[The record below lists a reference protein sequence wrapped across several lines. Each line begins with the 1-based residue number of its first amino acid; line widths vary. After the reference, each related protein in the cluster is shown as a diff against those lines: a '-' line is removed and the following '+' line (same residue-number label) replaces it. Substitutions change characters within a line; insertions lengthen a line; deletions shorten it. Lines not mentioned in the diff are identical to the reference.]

1 MWINTF
7 MDMILEFI
15 SDKPWFG
22 LIAAII
28 AAAAAFCA
36 ATPTPKEGSWV
47 SKIYKVVEF
56 LALNIGKAKAKA
68 VVEEKVEETV
78 KSAVSDAVK
87 KATKKNLEPLV
98 NKEIIRKYNR
108 LKCINPLLIVKSLK
122 GIGEKPAIA
131 SKVIQAII
139 PPSEEILFF
148 QKDGSTP

>member
-1 MWINTF
+1 MRINTF

-36 ATPTPKEGSWV
+36 ATPTPKEGTWV

-68 VVEEKVEETV
+68 EV
-78 KSAVSDAVK
+78 KEAVTDAVSGAVK
-87 KATKKNLEPLV
+87 KATKKAT
-98 NKEIIRKYNR
+98 KK
-108 LKCINPLLIVKSLK
+108 
-122 GIGEKPAIA
+122 
-131 SKVIQAII
+131 
-139 PPSEEILFF
+139 
-148 QKDGSTP
+148 

>member
-1 MWINTF
+1 

-47 SKIYKVVEF
+47 SKVYKVVEF

-68 VVEEKVEETV
+68 VVEEKIEETV
-78 KSAVSDAVK
+78 KDAVSDAVE
-87 KATKKNLEPLV
+87 KATKK
-98 NKEIIRKYNR
+98 
-108 LKCINPLLIVKSLK
+108 
-122 GIGEKPAIA
+122 
-131 SKVIQAII
+131 
-139 PPSEEILFF
+139 
-148 QKDGSTP
+148 